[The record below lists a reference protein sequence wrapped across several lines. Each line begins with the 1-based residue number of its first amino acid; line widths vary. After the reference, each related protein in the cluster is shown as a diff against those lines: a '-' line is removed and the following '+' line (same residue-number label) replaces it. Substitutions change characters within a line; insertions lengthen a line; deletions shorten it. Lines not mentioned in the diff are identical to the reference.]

1 METAKEYYTLI
12 NKINLLWREDKSRI
26 QFPLFVR
33 EVCCFPHSLMR
44 EREVKVTCNRHHYT
58 VCVQQLQV

>member
-26 QFPLFVR
+26 QFLLLPSFFS
-33 EVCCFPHSLMR
+33 ER
-44 EREVKVTCNRHHYT
+44 ERGQSHMQQTPLHSVCPAVTSI
-58 VCVQQLQV
+58 V

>member
-33 EVCCFPHSLMR
+33 EV
-44 EREVKVTCNRHHYT
+44 
-58 VCVQQLQV
+58 